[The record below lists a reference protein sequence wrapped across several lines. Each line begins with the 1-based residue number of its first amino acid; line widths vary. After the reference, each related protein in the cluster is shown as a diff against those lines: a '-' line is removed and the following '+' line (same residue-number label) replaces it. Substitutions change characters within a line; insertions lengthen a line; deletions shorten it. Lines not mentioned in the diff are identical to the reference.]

1 MKVRLRFFGMLA
13 FTHGAEQDFD
23 LEDGST
29 WGDAVET
36 VFSRFK
42 LGQIHYL
49 KGSPIVAPGYLL
61 MFLNGKEAPPE
72 ELVHEGDEILMSHP
86 LMGG

>member
-13 FTHGAEQDFD
+13 FTHGAEQDID
-23 LEDGST
+23 LRDGST
-29 WGDAVET
+29 WGDAVDA

-49 KGSPIVAPGYLL
+49 KGSPVAAPGYLL

-72 ELVHEGDEILMSHP
+72 EPVHDGDEILMSHP